1 MLYCGR
7 RSAVWDEFVWVVEK
21 IMSDA
26 AGKWDRSAASEI
38 ASRIELLFFDGFLV
52 TFYQITD
59 L

>member
-1 MLYCGR
+1 
-7 RSAVWDEFVWVVEK
+7 
-21 IMSDA
+21 MSDA
-26 AGKWDRSAASEI
+26 AGKWDRSAAPEI